1 MSEAAD
7 SGDNRLSEGEKIAF
21 FNSLDLYHTSRAPVQ
36 VRGLK
41 RVVWSYMQRQLN

>member
-7 SGDNRLSEGEKIAF
+7 SGDNRPSEGEKIAF

-36 VRGLK
+36 IKGLE
-41 RVVWSYMQRQLN
+41 RVVWSYLKRQLD